1 MFSNKTVC
9 CGINFEG
16 GKIIKHILQ
25 SKYCRAY
32 ANVQIAMDAPY
43 HGRVA
48 DEKLRDKGRSEL
60 QFPAKY
66 GYSDILV
73 QCKIFRIIEYI
84 QEKYPDTKIVMQIAR
99 GRSGLSMYDAVLRP
113 VLFPMGLITSD
124 GVPKNSK
131 LKVVYGYK
139 STDYYQCSRVKSNF
153 VFINIGMFAV
163 LSNVNNVRVGSI
175 CNPIITYDIADTD
188 MNVNGK
194 YTFNNKNILNT
205 FTDIPKIILCGIA
218 DDMRFITPDVYSKQQ
233 INTLLHAICPKNPIK

>member
-1 MFSNKTVC
+1 MSSNKAVC

-16 GKIIKHILQ
+16 GKIIKHVLQ

-32 ANVQIAMDAPY
+32 ANIQIAMDAPY

-48 DEKLRDKGRSEL
+48 DEKLRNKGRSEL
-60 QFPAKY
+60 QFPPKY

-73 QCKIFRIIEYI
+73 QCKIYKIIQHV

-99 GRSGLSMYDAVLRP
+99 GRSGLSMYDEVLRP
-113 VLFPMGLITSD
+113 ILFPLGLISSD
-124 GVPKNSK
+124 GVPKDSK

-139 STDYYQCSRVKSNF
+139 SADYYQCSRAKSNF

-175 CNPIITYDIADTD
+175 CNPTITYNVSDID
-188 MNVNGK
+188 MRVTGK
-194 YTFNNKNILNT
+194 HTFNNKNILNT
-205 FTDIPKIILCGIA
+205 FPDIPKIILCGIA
-218 DDMRFITPDVYSKQQ
+218 DDMPFITPDVYSKQQ
-233 INTLLHAICPKNPIK
+233 INRLLDTICPQN